1 MDKPKVIAYLKPVCG
16 WSGGVRA
23 VLAKYGLNYE
33 DRDIINDPDNYRE
46 MVMKSGQP
54 LQPCVQIGDEM
65 LADISGD
72 ELEMW
77 LIENGYRPGGPDPS
91 VPTDSSCTD
100 EQHEAM
106 ARAATAQPTIA
117 NPHFG
122 R

>member
-1 MDKPKVIAYLKPVCG
+1 MDNPKVIAYLKPVCG

-23 VLAKYGLNYE
+23 VLAKYGLDYE
-33 DRDIINDPDNYRE
+33 DRDIINNPDNYRE

-54 LQPCVQIGDEM
+54 LQPCVQIGDAM

-72 ELEMW
+72 ELERW
-77 LIENGYRPGGPDPS
+77 LIENGYRPGGPDPA

-106 ARAATAQPTIA
+106 AHAATAQPTIA
-117 NPHFG
+117 NPFFG
-122 R
+122 Q